1 MVEAFARWVTRR
13 PVAWAIVV
21 LTMLFGAASTWY
33 GMELKQDD
41 DVLAFLPAANPDI
54 QAFNE
59 INAKFGS
66 TDVALVGIPTDDPFD
81 AVFLERL
88 QRVTTALRDTKG
100 LDSVLTLT
108 NVSDFVEDKVN
119 GGIITDTL
127 IHDLPTTPEEEQVIR
142 DRVMSRDHIV
152 GTLISK
158 DADAV
163 LVYAFATPGQQ
174 PREIAESVRKAVEPI
189 FPETKLYWGGAPFY
203 STWIYETSQRDID
216 KLTPWSIATKLG
228 ILLVAFRDPVGTLLG
243 LLVTAFGLMA
253 SRAAMYLLG
262 VPFNVVLSSM
272 PVILF
277 ATGSAYAIHI
287 LSYYNQH
294 ARVVGRNA
302 EAVVRTL
309 VSTGPTT
316 LVAGLTTVAGLAS
329 FVTMDIVPMQTFGV
343 FTGLGLFVAL
353 VLSLTFVPAVITLW
367 PRPDR
372 GAGAGPLDPF
382 TRALAKG
389 VRNHRGYA
397 ALVTTVV
404 AGVSIWSAEHIE
416 ARMDLQAFFT
426 PGSEPEQAEK
436 FLHDKFGGSQF
447 IQILI
452 EGDLEEPESVREIGR
467 IADRLRTLPAVS
479 GVTSVEDAIGLVG
492 EAMVGARRVPDTRG
506 QVGSLYRFLGADRA
520 STRLVTDDRKHALM
534 QVKLSS
540 ADPHEIDAALDQ
552 VEALIASEAIGSYKI
567 VTRADDA
574 KVVDAR
580 AHTLILARI
589 RGLATTF
596 GVTLPDDLDARL
608 DAAMAAPVPTPDPA
622 GVSTPVR
629 AFLTSTESWVTLT
642 PEQATAVADAVAVL
656 PADVTPDAMASAI
669 AASLAMPVDAP
680 TVGDLMV
687 VLEAPLADFRR
698 MASADAFA
706 ASLVQS
712 LGVTPPEGDAGRRF
726 VAGIASKLQD
736 RSSPD
741 AMVATDGT
749 ETALTWS
756 VNGSPVLYRG
766 LSKSV
771 LANLYKSMFTA
782 LGLVVLIISV
792 LFRSLWVGLLAASP
806 TAITLAIVYGGMGVL
821 GIPLDIGTSMVASLI
836 LGAGVDY
843 AVHFLWNWDA
853 REGESMLSAIDR
865 AVDETCHGIWTNGI
879 AFAMGFSVL
888 ALGDARALQNVG
900 SITAVALLVAAFAT
914 FILIPLLAN
923 RRSYLTKRS

>member
-1 MVEAFARWVTRR
+1 MVEVFARWVTRR

-21 LTMLFGAASTWY
+21 LTALFVAVSTYY

-41 DVLAFLPAANPDI
+41 DVLAFLPASNPDI
-54 QAFNE
+54 QAFRD

-81 AVFLERL
+81 PKFLERL
-88 QRVTTALRDTKG
+88 QRVTDALRDTEG

-127 IHDLPTTPEEEQVIR
+127 IHELPTNQAEEDAIR
-142 DRVMSRDHIV
+142 ARVMSRDHIV

-174 PREIAESVRKAVEPI
+174 PREIADHVRKAVEPI
-189 FPETKLYWGGAPFY
+189 FPDTKLYWGGAPFY
-203 STWIYETSQRDID
+203 STWIYETSQHDID

-243 LLVTAFGLMA
+243 LLVTAAGLMS

-316 LVAGLTTVAGLAS
+316 LVAGLTTVAGLGS
-329 FVTMDIVPMQTFGV
+329 FATMDIVPMQAFGV

-372 GAGAGPLDPF
+372 GASAGPLDPF
-382 TRALAKG
+382 TRTLAKG
-389 VRNHRGYA
+389 VRTHRGFA
-397 ALVTTVV
+397 AIATAMV
-404 AGVSIWSAEHIE
+404 AVVSIWFAGHIE

-426 PGSEPEQAEK
+426 PGSEPEQAET
-436 FLHDKFGGSQF
+436 FLHEKFGGSQF
-447 IQILI
+447 IQVLVH
-452 EGDLEEPESVREIGR
+452 GDLDAPETVREIGR
-467 IADRLRTLPAVS
+467 IGDRLRTLPGVS
-479 GVTSVEDAIGLVG
+479 NVTSVEDAVGLVG
-492 EAMVGARRVPDTRG
+492 QAMVGSRRVPDTRG
-506 QVGSLYRFLGADRA
+506 QVGSLYRFLSADRA
-520 STRLVTDDRKHALM
+520 SSRLITDDHQYALM

-540 ADPHEIDAALDQ
+540 ADPHEIDKALEQ
-552 VEALIASEAIGSYKI
+552 IEALIGSEAISSYKI
-567 VTRADDA
+567 VDRLTDA
-574 KVVDAR
+574 PAVDAR
-580 AHTLILARI
+580 ARSLILTRI
-589 RGLATTF
+589 HGLAASF
-596 GVTLPDDLDARL
+596 SVALPDDLETRL
-608 DAAMAAPVPTPDPA
+608 DAAMNAPVPTPDPA
-622 GVSTPVR
+622 LVAGPVL
-629 AFLTSTESWVTLT
+629 AFLTSSESWVTLT
-642 PEQATAVADAVAVL
+642 PEQATAVSTAVAPLPSDAAPEVL
-656 PADVTPDAMASAI
+656 SAALAAALAVPADDR
-669 AASLAMPVDAP
+669 
-680 TVGDLMV
+680 TVGDLMI
-687 VLEAPLADFRR
+687 VLEAPLADIRR
-698 MASADAFA
+698 TASAESMA
-706 ASLVQS
+706 QS
-712 LGVTPPEGDAGRRF
+712 LMLTLGITPPPGDAGTRF
-726 VAGIASKLQD
+726 VAGVASKLQD
-736 RSSPD
+736 RGIPD
-741 AMVATDGT
+741 GMVADA
-749 ETALTWS
+749 TAPNKLEWS

-766 LSKSV
+766 LSTSV
-771 LANLYKSMFTA
+771 LGNLYKSMFTA
-782 LGLVVLIISV
+782 LGLVVLIISL

-806 TAITLAIVYGGMGVL
+806 TAITLAIVYGGMGLV

-853 REGESMLSAIDR
+853 REGETMHSAIDR

-900 SITAVALLVAAFAT
+900 RLTAAALLVAAFAT

-923 RRSYLTKRS
+923 KRSYLTKRS